1 MTRVPELRFVGFS
14 EEWEKETLGNLNKF
28 SKGKGYSKNDLSDEG
43 YQIFLYGQMYTDYQ
57 MQVNELKTHVK
68 TLKKN
73 SVLSNGNEVLIPSSG
88 ETALDLARASHMS
101 ISDVIL
107 GGDLNILI
115 PCEKILPHFE
125 ALTLSTEKNR
135 KNLSTLAQ
143 GKSVVHLY
151 GTDIKTDVISYPDI
165 NEQEKIGD
173 LFSKIDQLIESQQE
187 LVDQTIAF
195 KKSMLQKMF
204 PKKDSLVPDFRFKGF
219 ENNWKRYSFKDIYGN
234 YESGNRLPKSQ
245 LKEGKIP
252 YILAKTNDNGVYMR
266 IDKNTLDYSGNKM
279 KLFKPNSI
287 TFSIDNPDAIFIQKE
302 YFYTSNIMRV
312 FHNEDHNEYHTIFF
326 KTQFQKTTQG
336 FGWGNKFSGPVA
348 LESKLYVPVK
358 NNSINFEEIE
368 LIGKFINKLDEKIAR
383 EEKLLDAY
391 KMMKKSLLQKMFV

>member
-1 MTRVPELRFVGFS
+1 
-14 EEWEKETLGNLNKF
+14 
-28 SKGKGYSKNDLSDEG
+28 
-43 YQIFLYGQMYTDYQ
+43 MYTDYQ

-88 ETALDLARASHMS
+88 ETALDLARASHMR

-204 PKKDSLVPDFRFKGF
+204 PQKDSLAPEFRFEGF
-219 ENNWKRYSFKDIYGN
+219 NDNWKSFKIKELANIKTG
-234 YESGNRLPKSQ
+234 ESNTQ
-245 LKEGKIP
+245 DADENGKYP
-252 YILAKTNDNGVYMR
+252 FYIR
-266 IDKNTLDYSGNKM
+266 SE
-279 KLFKPNSI
+279 
-287 TFSIDNPDAIFIQKE
+287 NPQ
-302 YFYTSNIMRV
+302 TSNK
-312 FHNEDHNEYHTIFF
+312 Y
-326 KTQFQKTTQG
+326 
-336 FGWGNKFSGPVA
+336 
-348 LESKLYVPVK
+348 LYD
-358 NNSINFEEIE
+358 EEAVLTLS
-368 LIGKFINKLDEKIAR
+368 LIHI
-383 EEKLLDAY
+383 
-391 KMMKKSLLQKMFV
+391 

>member
-1 MTRVPELRFVGFS
+1 MPELRFVGFS

-204 PKKDSLVPDFRFKGF
+204 PQKDSLAPEFRFEGF
-219 ENNWKRYSFKDIYGN
+219 NDNWKSFKIKELANIKTG
-234 YESGNRLPKSQ
+234 ESNTQDADENGKYPFYIRSENPQTSNKYLYDEEAV
-245 LKEGKIP
+245 LTIGDGKIGKVFF
-252 YILAKTNDNGVYMR
+252 YVNGKYDLHQRVYR
-266 IDKNTLDYSGNKM
+266 IFGFNENLDGK
-279 KLFKPNSI
+279 
-287 TFSIDNPDAIFIQKE
+287 
-302 YFYTSNIMRV
+302 YFYHYFSK
-312 FHNEDHNEYHTIFF
+312 FF
-326 KTQFQKTTQG
+326 LRRAKSLSAKATVDSVRMEMISDMIIKVP
-336 FGWGNKFSGPVA
+336 N
-348 LESKLYVPVK
+348 LEEQVK
-358 NNSINFEEIE
+358 IRDFLE
-368 LIGKFINKLDEKIAR
+368 KLDEKIAR
-383 EEKLLDAY
+383 EERLLDAY
-391 KMMKKSLLQKMFV
+391 KDMKKSLLQKMFV